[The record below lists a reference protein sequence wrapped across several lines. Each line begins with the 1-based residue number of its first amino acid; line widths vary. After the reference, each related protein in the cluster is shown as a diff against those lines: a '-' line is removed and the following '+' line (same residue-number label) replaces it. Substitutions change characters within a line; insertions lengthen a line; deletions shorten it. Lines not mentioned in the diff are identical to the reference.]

1 MHAGLSALVWYGTAM
16 PVKLVNI
23 VDAVAGKI
31 EFENGGRHGQR
42 TALPFI
48 IGPTRT
54 LCVTFHNSYGRFV
67 QWIVYTCSYDMK
79 CSGPVV
85 ITVLT
90 IQLSSYML
98 ISVVCT
104 DVI

>member
-1 MHAGLSALVWYGTAM
+1 
-16 PVKLVNI
+16 
-23 VDAVAGKI
+23 
-31 EFENGGRHGQR
+31 
-42 TALPFI
+42 
-48 IGPTRT
+48 
-54 LCVTFHNSYGRFV
+54 
-67 QWIVYTCSYDMK
+67 MK
-79 CSGPVV
+79 CLGPVV